1 MVQHATVAER
11 PEAGSGDE
19 VVGQRVGKGRASHGR
34 DGGLACGDGVVK
46 SGGIAR
52 DDKCETSGRSR
63 PEQQRTHAAA
73 RQRAAPKPQL
83 LGLVVSSK

>member
-1 MVQHATVAER
+1 MVQHVTVAER
-11 PEAGSGDE
+11 PEARSRHK
-19 VVGQRVGKGRASHGR
+19 VVGQRVGEGRACHGR

-73 RQRAAPKPQL
+73 RQRAAPKPQF

>member
-1 MVQHATVAER
+1 MVQHVTVAER
-11 PEAGSGDE
+11 PEARSRHK
-19 VVGQRVGKGRASHGR
+19 VVGQRVGEGRACHR
-34 DGGLACGDGVVK
+34 WDGGLACRDSVAK
-46 SGGIAR
+46 SGGVAS
-52 DDKCETSGRSR
+52 DDEGQGPARSR